1 MLEKELAQANKIAE
15 QTCNKVERLRK
26 RLVAET
32 ERLHARAK
40 RELSVARKKHS
51 SANASLNKAMAV
63 LKAGTGSDKQQKV
76 EVLKKQV
83 QELTQAIAGFS
94 KVAREAAENY
104 VTVKGDT
111 TMVAKKKAAPKKK
124 AVAKKAPAK
133 KKAVAKKKAPAK
145 KKAVA
150 KKKAPAKKKA
160 VAKKKAPAKKKAA
173 AKKKK

>member
-1 MLEKELAQANKIAE
+1 
-15 QTCNKVERLRK
+15 
-26 RLVAET
+26 
-32 ERLHARAK
+32 
-40 RELSVARKKHS
+40 
-51 SANASLNKAMAV
+51 MAV
-63 LKAGTGSDKQQKV
+63 LKAGTGSDRQQKV